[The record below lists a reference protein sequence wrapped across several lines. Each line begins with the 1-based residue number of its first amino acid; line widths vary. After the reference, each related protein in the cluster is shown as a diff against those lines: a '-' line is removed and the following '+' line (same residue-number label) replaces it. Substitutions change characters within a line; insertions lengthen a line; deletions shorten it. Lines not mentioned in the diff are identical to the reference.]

1 MFESSIEIRSF
12 VEGIQRTKLAND
24 DREFHKAVFALSKYM
39 KQQQMSPTTW
49 QKLDQI
55 AFYEMDDF
63 SEEQTTAN
71 RQKAKE
77 SVVTY
82 ITELLNGDSNDT
94 ILYRV
99 LENFYEYVEALLE
112 RKPHQKSNISKS
124 LTNHIVINNEY
135 DVQFLLF
142 AYLKPLFPKERA
154 EVSDDTG
161 YETVRTDILID
172 QNTCIEAKCSR
183 DSMSEKKLGEEI
195 KADMVQYKQKNI
207 YFFIYDKSKIIKN
220 PLLFKEEY
228 EKMEPNKN
236 IYIII
241 HQPKKL

>member
-1 MFESSIEIRSF
+1 MFNTPIEIRSF
-12 VEGIQRTKLAND
+12 VEGIQLIKTANND
-24 DREFHKAVFALSKYM
+24 NEFHKAVFSLSEYM
-39 KQQQMSPTTW
+39 KRQQMSLATW
-49 QKLDQI
+49 QRLDQI
-55 AFYEMDDF
+55 AFYEIDDF
-63 SEEQTTAN
+63 SEEQTTEN

-77 SVVTY
+77 SVVAY
-82 ITELLNGDSNDT
+82 ITELLNEDSDNT

-112 RKPHQKSNISKS
+112 RKLHKKSNISQTLS
-124 LTNHIVINNEY
+124 DYIVINNEY

-142 AYLKPLFPKERA
+142 AYLKPLFPKERP

-172 QNTCIEAKCSR
+172 QNTCIEVKCSR

-207 YFFIYDKSKIIKN
+207 YFFIYDKSKIIRN